1 MSITKY
7 EIDHNI
13 YCTVHDKST
22 NTVGFCYSVHD
33 SQFCKREKTYTYMYM
48 NLEKYNVHL

>member
-33 SQFCKREKTYTYMYM
+33 SQFCKREK
-48 NLEKYNVHL
+48 NIHIHVHELGEI